1 MNAPSFGSKIF
12 ESEIMIP
19 LTLDEM
25 LDKPVKGLSG
35 GELQRLAIAATLSK
49 DAEIYLFDEPTAFLD
64 PKARRNLIR
73 ILKRLPQTMLIATHD
88 LSFAAE
94 VCPRAV
100 LLSRG
105 TLIAEK
111 ATEEIDED
119 LIS

>member
-1 MNAPSFGSKIF
+1 MVMEP
-12 ESEIMIP
+12 E
-19 LTLDEM
+19 
-25 LDKPVKGLSG
+25 VR
-35 GELQRLAIAATLSK
+35 RL
-49 DAEIYLFDEPTAFLD
+49 DEPTACLD

-105 TLIAEK
+105 MLIAEK